1 MEIKKILA
9 GLLASAVTV
18 GMLAVPAFADFETVE
33 KASADENF
41 EEVTAALAED
51 TNWADSAKT
60 DWYNDTESEY
70 TLNTAEELAGLAS
83 LVNSG
88 TSFAKKTVKLGSDID
103 LKGIEWTPIGK
114 KRLNVSGHI

>member
-88 TSFAKKTVKLGSDID
+88 TSFAKKTV
-103 LKGIEWTPIGK
+103 
-114 KRLNVSGHI
+114 